1 MLVNVIF
8 FVTLIPFLVVS
19 MKWLTKELIKEF
31 KNLED

>member
-19 MKWLTKELIKEF
+19 MKWLTKEMILEF
-31 KNLED
+31 KDLED